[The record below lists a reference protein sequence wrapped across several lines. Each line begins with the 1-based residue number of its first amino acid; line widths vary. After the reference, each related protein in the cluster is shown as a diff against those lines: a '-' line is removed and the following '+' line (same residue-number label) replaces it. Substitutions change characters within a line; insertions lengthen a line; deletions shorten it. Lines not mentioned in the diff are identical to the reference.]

1 MLNAVLEHPL
11 LRQQVIPMTVHTYEA
26 LGQMGLVEE
35 RTELIRGFV
44 LPKMSKSPR
53 HYIVTQRLVEW
64 LRLYLNDQFC
74 IRQEQ
79 PIACSDSEP
88 EPDIAVV
95 AGGIED
101 FAQAHPTTATLIIEV
116 SISTLE
122 RDREKAAIYAEA
134 GVPEYWLV
142 NPEAG
147 WVEQF
152 SVPLA
157 GVYSQ
162 CVRLEKTDILCC
174 LSFPGIQVTLSD
186 LLA

>member
-44 LPKMSKSPR
+44 LPKMSKSPLHR
-53 HYIVTQRLVEW
+53 IVTQRLVEL
-64 LRLYLNDQFC
+64 LRQW
-74 IRQEQ
+74 ITTSHSIWQEQ
-79 PIACSDSEP
+79 PIACKDSEP

-95 AGGIED
+95 AGTIED
-101 FAQAHPTTATLIIEV
+101 FAHAHPTTATLIVEV

-134 GVPEYWLV
+134 GVAEYWLV
-142 NPEAG
+142 NPEDG

-152 SVPLA
+152 SAPQA
-157 GVYSQ
+157 GIYTE
-162 CVRLEKTDILCC
+162 CVKLDKSALLTC
-174 LSFPGIQVTLSD
+174 LSFPHIQVNLSD

>member
-1 MLNAVLEHPL
+1 MINAVLEHPL
-11 LRQQVIPMTVHTYEA
+11 MRQQVIPMTVHTYEA

-44 LPKMSKSPR
+44 LPKMSKSPL
-53 HYIVTQRLVEW
+53 HTIVTQRLIEW
-64 LRLYLNDQFC
+64 LRHHIKTGYSV
-74 IRQEQ
+74 RQEQ
-79 PIACSDSEP
+79 PIACRDSEP

-95 AGGIED
+95 AGSSEN
-101 FAQAHPTTATLIIEV
+101 FATAHPRTATLIVEV

-134 GVPEYWLV
+134 GVTEYWLV

-152 SVPLA
+152 SKPLS
-157 GVYSQ
+157 GTYSV
-162 CVRLEKTDILCC
+162 CKRLEKADKLTC
-174 LSFPGIQVTLSD
+174 LSFPEITISLSA

>member
-11 LRQQVIPMTVHTYEA
+11 LRQQLIPMTVHTYEA

-53 HYIVTQRLVEW
+53 HCAVTHRLMAYL
-64 LRLYLNDQFC
+64 LRLTPPNHFVS
-74 IRQEQ
+74 QEH
-79 PIACSDSEP
+79 PITCSDSAP
-88 EPDIAVV
+88 EPDIALVK
-95 AGGIED
+95 GGIED
-101 FAQAHPTTATLIIEV
+101 FAHAHPTTATLVIEV

-122 RDREKAAIYAEA
+122 RDREKATIYAEA
-134 GVPEYWLV
+134 GVAEYWLV

-152 SVPLA
+152 SAPQA

-162 CVRLEKTDILCC
+162 CVRLEKTDVLSC
-174 LSFPGIQVTLSD
+174 LSFPGIQVTLSE